1 MSDAILGRGWAFPIR
16 PDATGRLG
24 YSEADDNVETSL
36 RVLLLT
42 ALGERVMRPTFGCG
56 AADLVFAPGSQSSL
70 GLLETA
76 VREAVRDWEPRVILE
91 DVLAEA
97 DPGQPAWVNV
107 SVSYRVRRTNTP
119 GNLVFPFYLARAGA
133 G

>member
-1 MSDAILGRGWAFPIR
+1 VSDAILGRGWAFPIR

-24 YSEADDNVETSL
+24 YSEADDNVESSL
-36 RVLLLT
+36 RVLLQT

-56 AADLVFAPGSQSSL
+56 ASDLVFAPGSQASL
-70 GLLETA
+70 GQLETA
-76 VREAVRDWEPRVILE
+76 VREAVRDWEPRVILD
-91 DVLAEA
+91 DVQAEP
-97 DPGQPAWVNV
+97 DPQQPAYVNV

-119 GNLVFPFYLARAGA
+119 NNLVFPFYLARAGA

>member
-1 MSDAILGRGWAFPIR
+1 MGDVILGRGWAFPLR

-24 YSEADDNVETSL
+24 YSEADENVEHSL

-56 AADLVFAPGSQSSL
+56 AFDLVVAPGSQTAF

-76 VREAVRDWEPRVILE
+76 VREAIRDWEPRVILE

-97 DPGQPAWVNV
+97 DPQQPSCVNV

-119 GNLVFPFYLARAGA
+119 GNLVFPFYLARVGI